1 MPCGQVISATL
12 FTTGNASADARMNKV
27 GKSICSALIVT
38 ALVGLSAVTAA
49 DKLVDAKGGLKVR
62 QEPDAKGKVIT
73 TLKDGSTV
81 AVLEETG
88 DPVMISGQTGKWT
101 KINAGSI
108 TGWVFGGF
116 LVSDIPKSLWGYYC
130 TEGNPKCGQASYF
143 IDGQMVWQSSEG
155 GCGLIEKVEKNGDEH
170 HVYCDGKLG
179 VTLKPLSKGRLPLTI
194 TGQPSVILKKEKWA
208 GI

>member
-1 MPCGQVISATL
+1 MYKIGKFVGSVLMVA
-12 FTTGNASADARMNKV
+12 ASA
-27 GKSICSALIVT
+27 S
-38 ALVGLSAVTAA
+38 LSMSSAA

-62 QEPDAKGKVIT
+62 QEADTKGKVIT

-88 DPVMISGQTGKWT
+88 DPVMISGKTGKWT
-101 KINAGSI
+101 KISAGNT

-155 GCGLIEKVEKNGDEH
+155 GCGSIEKVEKNGDEH
-170 HVYCDGKLG
+170 QVYCEGKLG
-179 VTLKPLSKGRLPLTI
+179 VSLKPLSKGRLQLTI
-194 TGQPSVILKKEKWA
+194 TGQPSVILKKER
-208 GI
+208 